1 MVARVTGSPRATRK
15 AVASAAPSLRLEVT
29 AEPNMRHEVLHFK
42 LHKAGT
48 RRSFIGYFYADP
60 ISRVDAIKS
69 GIPATFVDEIA
80 AEMGR
85 PKEWLL
91 PTLGLSTATFNRR
104 KNESKPLS
112 RQESE
117 RVLGIARLVGQ
128 VEAMVKESGDPT
140 GFNAAKWVARWLE
153 EPLAALGG
161 RKPGELMD
169 TAEGQ
174 AIVSNMLARAQS
186 GAYA

>member
-1 MVARVTGSPRATRK
+1 MASRPAGS
-15 AVASAAPSLRLEVT
+15 ASAARRKAGVNPGPRG
-29 AEPNMRHEVLHFK
+29 AAAARPEVLDFALPK
-42 LHKAGT
+42 TRKGT
-48 RRSFIGYFYADP
+48 SFVVYFAADP
-60 ISRVDAIKS
+60 MARVDAIKG
-69 GIPATFVDEIA
+69 GIPPSFVDAIA

-104 KNESKPLS
+104 KSEAKPLS
-112 RQESE
+112 KDESE

-128 VEAMVKESGDPT
+128 VEAMVQESGDAA
-140 GFNAAKWVARWLE
+140 GFNAAQWVARWLE

-161 RKPGELMD
+161 RPPVELMD

-174 AIVSNMLARAQS
+174 AIASNLLARAQS

>member
-1 MVARVTGSPRATRK
+1 MAKSTSSPRPSRRSAPR
-15 AVASAAPSLRLEVT
+15 ASFSVASEPL
-29 AEPNMRHEVLHFK
+29 AEPYVRHEK
-42 LHKAGT
+42 LRFTAQKSGKA
-48 RRSFIGYFYADP
+48 RSFMVYFLADP
-60 ISRVDAIKS
+60 ILRVDAIKS
-69 GIPATFVDEIA
+69 GIPPTFVDDIA
-80 AEMGR
+80 AQMGR

-104 KNESKPLS
+104 KSESKPLS
-112 RQESE
+112 REESE
-117 RVLGIARLVGQ
+117 RVLGMARLVGQ
-128 VEAMVKESGDPT
+128 VEAMVEESGEPDR
-140 GFNAAKWVARWLE
+140 FNAAEWVARWLE

-174 AIVSNMLARAQS
+174 AIVSNLLARAQS

>member
-1 MVARVTGSPRATRK
+1 M
-15 AVASAAPSLRLEVT
+15 
-29 AEPNMRHEVLHFK
+29 AEPRTRYEVLRFEPP
-42 LHKAGT
+42 KAGKAK
-48 RRSFIGYFYADP
+48 SFTVYFHADP
-60 ISRVDAIKS
+60 ISRVEAIKS
-69 GIPATFVDEIA
+69 GIPAAFVDEIA

-85 PKEWLL
+85 SKEWLL

-104 KNESKPLS
+104 KSESKPLS
-112 RQESE
+112 KDESE

-128 VEAMVKESGDPT
+128 VEAMVKESGNLA
-140 GFNAAKWVARWLE
+140 GFSAAQWVARWLE
-153 EPLAALGG
+153 EPLPALGG

-174 AIVSNMLARAQS
+174 SIVSNVLARAQS

>member
-1 MVARVTGSPRATRK
+1 MAARTGNSPATRRK
-15 AVASAAPSLRLEVT
+15 AVSRGAPSPQPQSAAEPAVRYDVLR
-29 AEPNMRHEVLHFK
+29 FK
-42 LHKAGT
+42 LPKPGKAK
-48 RRSFIGYFYADP
+48 SFTVYFHADP
-60 ISRVDAIKS
+60 MSRVEAIKS

-91 PTLGLSTATFNRR
+91 PTLGLSAATFSRR
-104 KNESKPLS
+104 KSEAKPLS
-112 RQESE
+112 KDESE

-128 VEAMVKESGDPT
+128 VEAMVEESGEPA
-140 GFNAAKWVARWLE
+140 GFNAARWVARWLD

-161 RKPGELMD
+161 RKPGALMD

-174 AIVSNMLARAQS
+174 AIVSNLLARAQS